1 MCNFI
6 AAVLQGIHF
15 SSDSLHK
22 KCETLIAAFANK
34 SVTTTEKKNKL
45 QHGMHAFLL
54 YLPVMFWFILHTLL
68 LHVVHHFHAV
78 RVKMVTNIQIIVCE
92 INQNITHKAGFFL
105 YKIKQVRGRQKNAS

>member
-6 AAVLQGIHF
+6 AAVLQGMHF
-15 SSDSLHK
+15 SSDLLHK
-22 KCETLIAAFANK
+22 KCEILIAAFANK

-45 QHGMHAFLL
+45 QHGMHAFLFL

-78 RVKMVTNIQIIVCE
+78 RVKMVTNIQIIVYA

-105 YKIKQVRGRQKNAS
+105 YKIKQVRAQKNAS